1 MTENRRDEF
10 GLISYLTGRQKVP
23 TALGERITVGNG
35 DDAAIVAGRTGYE
48 WIACCDTM
56 VEDVHFKRQTMLPSD
71 IGHKALASNISD
83 VAAMG
88 GIPLFYLV
96 SLGLPHTWNEEE
108 IAEIYDG
115 MATLALRYNMALIGG
130 DTVAVPGPLT
140 LTVTVLGEVEQDHG
154 LLRGN
159 ARPGDA
165 VFLTGTVGD
174 SGAGLDILL
183 QEQWGVANVPV
194 EWMSLAN
201 RHRLPEPDVK
211 AGRLL
216 ATSGIRIALNDIS
229 DGLASEAWEIAEA
242 SNVRLVLE
250 EAAIPLSAPVLRYA
264 DMSGNCALDWAF
276 YGGEDYRL
284 VGCVSAEYKESISQA
299 FAEKELPLYWIGE
312 VQAGSPEVRIHWQ
325 SGKSTTLPKKGYN
338 HFNGER

>member
-10 GLISYLTGRQKVP
+10 GLISYVTGRQKVP
-23 TALGERITVGNG
+23 TTLRKRITVGNG
-35 DDAAIVAGRTGYE
+35 DDAAIVAGRVNYE
-48 WIACCDTM
+48 WVACCDTM

-96 SLGLPHTWNEEE
+96 SLGLPHTWSEEE
-108 IAEIYDG
+108 VAEIYDG
-115 MATLALRYNMALIGG
+115 MGALALRYNMALIGG
-130 DTVAVPGPLT
+130 DTVAVSGPLT
-140 LTVTVLGEVEQDHG
+140 LTITVLGEVERGHG
-154 LLRGN
+154 LLRSS

-183 QEQWGVANVPV
+183 QERWGIANIPA
-194 EWMSLAN
+194 EWMPLAN
-201 RHRLPEPDVK
+201 RHRLPEPDVQ

-216 ATSGIRIALNDIS
+216 ATSGIRVALNDIS
-229 DGLASEAWEIAEA
+229 DGLASEAWEIAQA
-242 SNVRLVLE
+242 SNVRLELE
-250 EAAIPLSAPVLRYA
+250 EAAIPLSAPILHYA
-264 DMSGNCALDWAF
+264 DVSGNNALDWAF

-284 VGCVSAEYKESISQA
+284 VGCVSAKHKENISRA
-299 FAEKELPLYWIGE
+299 FAERELPLYWIGE

-325 SGKSTTLPKKGYN
+325 NGESTTLPKKGYN
-338 HFNGER
+338 HFNEER